1 MRRGIALVLLTAI
14 ALYAV
19 RVEVL
24 TLTTVSLPTALSGLR
39 ACKNYAVGIDSSGVV
54 HLVDL
59 NTGQDIA
66 TYQPTDNDGNPIAS
80 SDLNKEHVDLYC
92 DEQGVYVAV
101 AYEYTDV
108 NTNQHFMYKLLVLN
122 DNTLEVNSSF
132 EAIDGD
138 TYARDLSSS
147 DPLQV
152 AIYNDGGT
160 ITLVAFAALVSGSNY
175 YVGYYKLPIDS
186 GDIGSVSVDDFIL
199 FTDSDGN
206 AISSTSSFKFTGATH
221 VDDNFIVQFT
231 DGTTTY
237 TYLGTEKISPI
248 ETAEGTT
255 IEITGAPLVAYGNS
269 NKYYLITHVHDEQTN
284 TDTYYVYNEKGTDLT
299 NGGISTEPTFAL
311 ISNPVTY
318 SYDENAGTATQ
329 VNANILALVYAS
341 SATLHIKVLSTNIPL
356 ETNDFQYTF
365 MDMNFVPN
373 YMPADIAYGI
383 SGTTI
388 QPLKA
393 FAYEGASNQVVISVG
408 TYIYNNII
416 AKLNAILSDTSN
428 IKDTLSSISETL
440 GNVDEN
446 VQSILDT
453 VDQIKTGVDNLASV
467 PQTLQDIIDLINQI
481 DTNEIQPIYQ
491 AVQQIQSDMG
501 TVLSAVNTLTTSVNT
516 LTSTVNN
523 MVSQLNSISDTLT
536 QTSQTLSSITD
547 QLSQIEQDIMTLS
560 DNLDQYQS
568 TITSQ
573 LQNLQTQTSD
583 IYNLL
588 VNDVIPALNNIQSSI
603 QDLSN
608 DVQMTYDRVV
618 KLETYL
624 QGNITELQNAI
635 SQAKAELQSAIESA
649 NTTLQSQIEAAINAL
664 DQIQNYVNQIQSQL
678 SALDTIATSLEQ
690 LNTTLN
696 TLNTTTTKLLETANS
711 QVSTL
716 STISQKIDEMMS
728 LLNSIAQKVET
739 LQPATKTETVT
750 VTTTTGGNV
759 AGPWLLALT
768 PSLLARKLKR
778 RMKR

>member
-1 MRRGIALVLLTAI
+1 MRKSMALVLLTAI

-39 ACKNYAVGIDSSGVV
+39 ACKNYAIGIDNSGVV

-59 NTGQDIA
+59 TTGQDIA
-66 TYQPTDNDGNPIAS
+66 TYQPTDRDGNPIAS
-80 SDLNKEHVDLYC
+80 SDLNKEYVDLYC
-92 DEQGVYVAV
+92 DEQSVYVAV

-108 NTNQHFMYKLLVLN
+108 NNNQHFMYKLLVLN

-138 TYARDLSSS
+138 NYARDLSSS
-147 DPLQV
+147 NPLQV
-152 AIYNDGGT
+152 AVYNDGGT
-160 ITLVAFAALVSGSNY
+160 ITLVAFAALVSGTNY

-186 GDIGSVSVDDFIL
+186 GDIGSVSVDDFTL
-199 FTDSDGN
+199 FTDSNGN
-206 AISSTSSFKFTGATH
+206 AISSTSSFKLTGATH

-237 TYLGTEKISPI
+237 TYLGTGQLSF
-248 ETAEGTT
+248 T
-255 IEITGAPLVAYGNS
+255 INGAPLVAYGNS
-269 NKYYLITHVHDEQTN
+269 NSYYLITYVENKDGSKY
-284 TDTYYVYNEKGTDLT
+284 YYVYDCKGNELT
-299 NGGISTEPTFAL
+299 GGGISTEPTFAL

-329 VNANILALVYAS
+329 VNANILALVYTS

-356 ETNDFQYTF
+356 ETDDFQYTF
-365 MDMNFVPN
+365 MDMDFVPN
-373 YMPADIAYGI
+373 YMPADIVYGI

-393 FAYEGASNQVVISVG
+393 FAYEGASNQVVVSVG

-416 AKLNAILSDTSN
+416 AKLNAILDDTSN
-428 IKDTLSSISETL
+428 IKNTLSSISQTL
-440 GNVDEN
+440 DNVDQN

-453 VDQIKTGVDNLASV
+453 VNQIKTGVDNLANV

-481 DTNEIQPIYQ
+481 DTNEIQPIYE

-547 QLSQIEQDIMTLS
+547 QLSQIEQDIVTLS

-573 LQNLQTQTSD
+573 LQNLQTQTSN

-588 VNDVIPALNNIQSSI
+588 VNDVIPTLDNIQSSI

-649 NTTLQSQIEAAINAL
+649 NSTLQSQIEAAINAL

-696 TLNTTTTKLLETANS
+696 TLNTTTTELLQTANS

-750 VTTTTGGNV
+750 VTTTTGGNI

-768 PSLLARKLKR
+768 PSLLAKKLKR
-778 RMKR
+778 RMRR